1 MNILH
6 LLYTSLPIVSGYGIR
21 TENILK
27 TLTTF
32 KINNYPLV
40 YENII
45 NNYPFFRYNGIK
57 YYQYNT
63 ILRKSFLNKIPD
75 KFETIKKI
83 FKNFL
88 LINETIFR
96 VPHRKISN
104 IIEKNKINLIH
115 GYSPYYFS
123 QFGEMIKEKK
133 GIPFIY
139 EKRGFFELTNL
150 TEGIYNKN
158 SLLFRWDR
166 FNENR
171 LLRKADKIITLS
183 NQMKK
188 EIVKMGIN
196 SEKIQVIYNCVNS
209 NEFIPSKPNKNLIMK
224 FNLKGKR
231 IIGYVGNIRKLEGIE
246 YLLKAFSNI
255 SNKFKDLIVLLV
267 GKIKI
272 DLKLKLEKLIY
283 KLGIKNK
290 VIFTGVVPYK
300 DIIDYYSLFEIII
313 IPRINAKVCNLVT
326 PQKPLEIMA
335 VQKFLLVSDV
345 KGLTEIVKPGI
356 SGDIFKTEDI
366 KDLTEK
372 ISYYLENPEEKK
384 QIEEKSREFI
394 LRNFTC
400 EQQYK
405 KYVEI
410 YESLL

>member
-32 KINNYPLV
+32 KINNYPLI
-40 YENII
+40 YENIV

-57 YYQYNT
+57 YYQYST

-209 NEFIPSKPNKNLIMK
+209 NEFIPSKPNKNLIKK

-272 DLKLKLEKLIY
+272 DLKIKLEKLIY
-283 KLGIKNK
+283 ELGIKNK

-300 DIIDYYSLFEIII
+300 DIIYY
-313 IPRINAKVCNLVT
+313 
-326 PQKPLEIMA
+326 
-335 VQKFLLVSDV
+335 
-345 KGLTEIVKPGI
+345 
-356 SGDIFKTEDI
+356 
-366 KDLTEK
+366 
-372 ISYYLENPEEKK
+372 Y
-384 QIEEKSREFI
+384 
-394 LRNFTC
+394 
-400 EQQYK
+400 
-405 KYVEI
+405 
-410 YESLL
+410 